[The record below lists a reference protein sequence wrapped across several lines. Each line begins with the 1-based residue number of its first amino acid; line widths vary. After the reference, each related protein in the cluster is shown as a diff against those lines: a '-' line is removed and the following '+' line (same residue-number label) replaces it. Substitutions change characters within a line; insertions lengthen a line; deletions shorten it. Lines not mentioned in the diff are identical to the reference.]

1 MLCTRTAKHCR
12 NNGCTVD
19 KLYKSYV
26 SGKEVVSCN
35 IFFSGNDSPLKG
47 LCYQLNICLDAYRI
61 NSVLSVH
68 SPKFFLK
75 FLVGLFQEK
84 INMMFFIASLKTLLI
99 LKFVS

>member
-19 KLYKSYV
+19 KLYKLYV

-47 LCYQLNICLDAYRI
+47 LCYQLNICSDAYRI
-61 NSVLSVH
+61 NSVLYVNA
-68 SPKFFLK
+68 PMFFFLN
-75 FLVGLFQEK
+75 FSVPFSRE
-84 INMMFFIASLKTLLI
+84 N
-99 LKFVS
+99 